1 MKLIEYLPN
10 FMQDIKE
17 FKELFSAE
25 DIEMEQLKVAIEKI
39 FSEIIVKTAESYG
52 LERYE
57 KIYGIKNIAE
67 TLEARRV
74 AILLKINSNVPYT
87 YNWLIKT
94 LNEAIG
100 KENYKIETDFKNY
113 KMLIH
118 FRLEYTEAAEM
129 LNQNLIKQIPANI
142 KMDIDLFAQTTCYIG
157 ANIRQVSYEK
167 IDTCIETI
175 NEKEKVSMNE
185 IIGANIREQ
194 SYINIKSNS
203 EVYQEKEIIDTNTS
217 IGTVISRQDYIN
229 IEEVEK

>member
-39 FSEIIVKTAESYG
+39 FSEIIVKTAEGYG
-52 LERYE
+52 LDRYE
-57 KIYGIKNIAE
+57 KIYQINAE
-67 TLEARRV
+67 SDLLEARRLK
-74 AILLKINSNVPYT
+74 ILLKINDKVPYS
-87 YNWLIKT
+87 YKWLVNT
-94 LNEAIG
+94 LDTVLG
-100 KENYKIETDFKNY
+100 KENYKVAIDYANYNMKIEILLNY
-113 KMLIH
+113 SEL
-118 FRLEYTEAAEM
+118 AEI
-129 LNQNLIKQIPANI
+129 LKKDLIKHIPANI

-203 EVYQEKEIIDTNTS
+203 EVYKEKEIIDTNTS